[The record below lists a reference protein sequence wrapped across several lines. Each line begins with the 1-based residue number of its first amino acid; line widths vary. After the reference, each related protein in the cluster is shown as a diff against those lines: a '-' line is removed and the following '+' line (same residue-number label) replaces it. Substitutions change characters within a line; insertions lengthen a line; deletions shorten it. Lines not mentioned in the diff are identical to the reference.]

1 MRYARPL
8 VPGRLLRRWMRF
20 LSEVELEDG
29 RVVRAHCPN
38 PGAMTGL
45 KDPGARVWLEP
56 NDDPRKKLDWGW
68 RLVELPGA
76 WVSVDTSEPNR
87 LVAEALAERAIPGL
101 PPFDSLRAEVAYG
114 RERSRCDFRLDG
126 PEGPVWLEV
135 KGVSLSRSPGL
146 AEFPDTVT
154 DRGAR
159 HLREMAALAR
169 EGERCVTLYVVQR
182 TDCDRLAIAG
192 DIDPAYA
199 AAFDDARAAGV
210 RMLAM
215 AADIGPEGA
224 RLGRPVSL
232 ELPGQSA

>member
-1 MRYARPL
+1 MRYFRPL
-8 VPGRLLRRWMRF
+8 VPGRLIRRWMRF

-29 RVVRAHCPN
+29 RIVRAHCPN

-45 KDPGARVWLEP
+45 KTPGTRVWLEP

-87 LVAEALAERAIPGL
+87 LVAEALAEGTIPGL
-101 PPFDSLRAEVAYG
+101 APYETFRAEVPYG
-114 RERSRCDFRLDG
+114 REGSRCDFRLDG
-126 PEGPVWLEV
+126 PDGPVWLEV
-135 KGVSLSRSPGL
+135 KGVSLSRATGL

-169 EGERCVTLYVVQR
+169 EGAACVTLYVIQR
-182 TDCDRLAIAG
+182 TDCDRLAIAA
-192 DIDPAYA
+192 DIDPGYA
-199 AAFDDARAAGV
+199 AAFDDARRAGV
-210 RMLAM
+210 RMRAM
-215 AADIGPEGA
+215 AAGIGPEGS
-224 RLGRPVSL
+224 RLVRPVRL
-232 ELPGQSA
+232 EIPGESA